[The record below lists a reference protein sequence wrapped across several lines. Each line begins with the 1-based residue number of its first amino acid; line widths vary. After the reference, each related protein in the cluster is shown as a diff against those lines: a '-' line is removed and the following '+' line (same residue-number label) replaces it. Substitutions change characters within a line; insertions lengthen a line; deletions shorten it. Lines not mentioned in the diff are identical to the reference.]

1 VKVLHVGVW
10 DPKKCTMAYNSVHI
24 MSSSPALPAIHYTE
38 GADHYS
44 KQTGK
49 AAESHSDT
57 GHIK

>member
-1 VKVLHVGVW
+1 VEVLYVGVW
-10 DPKKCTMAYNSVHI
+10 DPEKCTMAYNSVHM
-24 MSSSPALPAIHYTE
+24 MSSNPALPAIHYTE

-49 AAESHSDT
+49 AEESHNDT

>member
-1 VKVLHVGVW
+1 
-10 DPKKCTMAYNSVHI
+10 M
-24 MSSSPALPAIHYTE
+24 MSSNPALIHYTE

-49 AAESHSDT
+49 AAESRNDA